1 MTSFQYATPN
11 PSSPDSVESHDVT
24 LGMDIGSTSTR
35 AYLWCPKT
43 KVGWYVESETR
54 PKTGHRFS
62 NGDFSSLGYPFDGG
76 EVYLGERSDAS
87 RQSISLKYAFYI
99 LAHAADEL
107 FKQYRLVTPLRAHQ
121 NDQQFR
127 DRLVEGIKQLF
138 TAVRKRVAQV
148 CEEENLRVTNIGLS
162 IPSQWT
168 LDFMD
173 IYRSIVVQVFSHD
186 PDAIFFVTET
196 EALAHFLC
204 VKKLDRLVERRN
216 TVHHAVVLVLD
227 FGGHNMVSNTCILN
241 IVYGGDRAPAFYLIG
256 EPDGVGG
263 GSELWEYL
271 VAEMSIKYV
280 ERVHGLSPSPAIRQ
294 KLLDSF
300 NVAKGG
306 CGPEFPGQGFDYIVR
321 DHLDCTHNVILDEPR
336 ITACFNEAMALPIN
350 LAATK
355 IGELG
360 TMLDTRK
367 DDHPSTDIQPSASS
381 GKPRVILAGGSARHE
396 GVRKRVE
403 AACRHNNL
411 SDPVMTDNI
420 INQYDSVKIASGAA
434 FAVAS
439 PLTLDQFMRRGAAF
453 GLQMRQGAARN
464 IMKSEQPWDNTALFL
479 LSMWRKKENLEIP
492 VRGDDELKIVCDPFF
507 EHDSNPNKEQLHY
520 HKCYDIAHL
529 GRPTIGRWWFTL
541 ALSGHG
547 NQMWLTIERSRQPTR
562 SPKGRKGRILYD
574 PITVPLHF
582 NRGSNS
588 IHIGEEASD
597 ANKYISR
604 LKDYPER
611 NQKTLKRK
619 VPPLNEK
626 PGAFEEPDAFE
637 EPGAFEEPDA
647 FENPGIPKEIS
658 IPEKPDVSVN
668 PSLPKENGIP
678 EWPRLTARRSKKK
691 PLTTANSNKTVQII
705 DITSPSTS
713 KGTSGGNENDAG
725 DDSRDFSFV
734 ADYSRFI
741 SGSMIRMRTD
751 NDPDT
756 DGQSRRFWGR

>member
-1 MTSFQYATPN
+1 MTSFQYATSN
-11 PSSPDSVESHDVT
+11 PSSSDSLELQDVT

-43 KVGWYVESETR
+43 KAGWYVESETR

-76 EVYLGERSDAS
+76 EVYLGERIDAS

-99 LAHAADEL
+99 LAHATDEL

-127 DRLVEGIKQLF
+127 DRLIEGIVQLF
-138 TAVRKRVAQV
+138 TAVSKRVAQV

-173 IYRSIVVQVFSHD
+173 IYRRIVVQVFSHD

-227 FGGHNMVSNTCILN
+227 FGGHNMYKNTCILN

-263 GSELWEYL
+263 GSELWEFL

-280 ERVHGLSPSPAIRQ
+280 ERVHGLNPSPAIRQ

-300 NVAKGG
+300 NIAKGG
-306 CGPEFPGQGFDYIVR
+306 CGPEFPGQGFDCVVR
-321 DHLDCTHNVILDEPR
+321 DHLDRTYNVIFDESR

-360 TMLDTRK
+360 TLLDTRK
-367 DDHPSTDIQPSASS
+367 DDHPSTDIQSSASS

-403 AACRHNNL
+403 AACQHNNL

-453 GLQMRQGAARN
+453 GLQMRQRAARN
-464 IMKSEQPWDNTALFL
+464 SMKSEHPWDDTAYFL
-479 LSMWRKKENLEIP
+479 LSMWRKKENLEIS
-492 VRGDDELKIVCDPFF
+492 VTGKDELKIVCDPFF
-507 EHDSNPNKEQLHY
+507 EHDSNPNKDLLHY
-520 HKCYDIAHL
+520 HKCYDIADL

-541 ALSGHG
+541 ALSGHD
-547 NQMWLTIERSRQPTR
+547 NQTWLTIERSRQPPR
-562 SPKGRKGRILYD
+562 SPRGGKGRILRD

-611 NQKTLKRK
+611 NQNTLKRK
-619 VPPLNEK
+619 VPPLTEK
-626 PGAFEEPDAFE
+626 PD
-637 EPGAFEEPDA
+637 AFEEPDA
-647 FENPGIPKEIS
+647 FENPGIPKKID
-658 IPEKPDVSVN
+658 IPER
-668 PSLPKENGIP
+668 
-678 EWPRLTARRSKKK
+678 PRLTARRSKKK

-705 DITSPSTS
+705 DITSPPTS
-713 KGTSGGNENDAG
+713 KGPSCGIENEGG

-734 ADYSRFI
+734 VDY
-741 SGSMIRMRTD
+741 GSQTR
-751 NDPDT
+751 
-756 DGQSRRFWGR
+756 QFWGR